1 VSLFDSYVCNIKPH
15 YGNHVTVVFNGYK
28 TKTTKAAE
36 RSSRS
41 FFYSSQQEN
50 TLKLMITYDFFRSKR
65 GPRAKNFT
73 SSEIEVLVTEVA
85 KRRHVLFG
93 SLR

>member
-1 VSLFDSYVCNIKPH
+1 MDIKRKPQKQQKE
-15 YGNHVTVVFNGYK
+15 VVVP
-28 TKTTKAAE
+28 
-36 RSSRS
+36 